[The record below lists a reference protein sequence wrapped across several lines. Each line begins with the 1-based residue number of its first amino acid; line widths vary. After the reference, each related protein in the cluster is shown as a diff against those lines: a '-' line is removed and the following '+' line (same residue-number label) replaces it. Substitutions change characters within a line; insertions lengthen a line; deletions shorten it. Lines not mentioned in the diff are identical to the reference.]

1 MLIPPH
7 HGHYIS
13 LEDPCR
19 EQKSAAL
26 YPSTDAC
33 RMPAHPL
40 NPPEIKKTRKTLP
53 FLALQEN
60 SGYK

>member
-26 YPSTDAC
+26 YSSTDAC

-40 NPPEIKKTRKTLP
+40 NPPEIKKNTKNIAIFGITGKQRL
-53 FLALQEN
+53 
-60 SGYK
+60 